1 MRVLIIED
9 DSMVAMIH
17 KEYFNRKEV
26 DFTLDHASSLKE
38 AELYLE
44 SNIPDLVVLD
54 NYLSDGKGV
63 SLLSKLNLL
72 RIRDFLKRLIK
83 Y

>member
-26 DFTLDHASSLKE
+26 DFTLDHVSSLKE

-44 SNIPDLVVLD
+44 RGLVF
-54 NYLSDGKGV
+54 YLS
-63 SLLSKLNLL
+63 
-72 RIRDFLKRLIK
+72 
-83 Y
+83 